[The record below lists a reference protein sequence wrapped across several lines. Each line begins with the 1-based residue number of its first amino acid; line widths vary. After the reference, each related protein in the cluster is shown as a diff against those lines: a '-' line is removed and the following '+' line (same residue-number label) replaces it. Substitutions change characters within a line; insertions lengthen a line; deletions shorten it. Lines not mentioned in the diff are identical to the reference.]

1 MPTKVT
7 DKMLPTT
14 MIRSCK
20 QCSSVKFYGLMG

>member
-7 DKMLPTT
+7 DTILPMT
-14 MIRSCK
+14 MIGSTK